1 MTETGAIE
9 PGPPPPFAEPGD
21 DGPLSQA
28 GRSPVLDAAQ
38 LEVVASYGTE
48 HGVSAGDVLFAEGD
62 ATYDL
67 IVVLEGDVQIV
78 ANSGRPAETVIAS
91 YGPHQFLGE
100 IGLLTGQRAFL
111 AAVART
117 AGRVLRVPV
126 AQVRVIMAQEELLSE
141 LLLRTFLI
149 RHANLTRIGSGLTLI
164 GSRFAADT
172 RRILEVLA
180 RNRLAS
186 TWLDLEGSPLAEAML
201 RELHVPVDALP
212 IVIVPGRPLLRN
224 PSSRALLDALGL
236 SDTHE
241 AGPSSTCDLLVV
253 GGGPSGLSAAVYGA
267 SEGLTTVLA
276 EDTAFGGQAGT
287 SSLIENYLGFPAGLS
302 GEEIAA
308 RAVLQAEKFGVRMK
322 LGAKATALSP
332 DAGLHRVTFEDGDV
346 VAARALIIATGAR
359 YNRLPVDR
367 LAEFEGVG
375 VYYAATQMEAQ
386 ACTGG
391 PVATIGAG
399 NAAGQAALFLS
410 RTSPKVY
417 MLIRGASLATS
428 MSRYLVDQIEH
439 SGRIEVRPNTQVSG
453 LLGQDQFD
461 GVELVDTESQATSR
475 LAIRGLFVFIGAR
488 PGTQWLDGQ
497 LAADADGFLLTGPD
511 IPLSGREPGGRTPLF
526 LETSRAGI
534 FAVGDVRSG
543 SIKRVATAIGE
554 GSMAVRLVFQR
565 LEDAGAGVAGAPQ
578 SGTAGSASLSGS

>member
-1 MTETGAIE
+1 
-9 PGPPPPFAEPGD
+9 
-21 DGPLSQA
+21 
-28 GRSPVLDAAQ
+28 
-38 LEVVASYGTE
+38 
-48 HGVSAGDVLFAEGD
+48 
-62 ATYDL
+62 
-67 IVVLEGDVQIV
+67 
-78 ANSGRPAETVIAS
+78 
-91 YGPHQFLGE
+91 
-100 IGLLTGQRAFL
+100 
-111 AAVART
+111 
-117 AGRVLRVPV
+117 
-126 AQVRVIMAQEELLSE
+126 
-141 LLLRTFLI
+141 
-149 RHANLTRIGSGLTLI
+149 
-164 GSRFAADT
+164 
-172 RRILEVLA
+172 
-180 RNRLAS
+180 
-186 TWLDLEGSPLAEAML
+186 
-201 RELHVPVDALP
+201 
-212 IVIVPGRPLLRN
+212 
-224 PSSRALLDALGL
+224 
-236 SDTHE
+236 
-241 AGPSSTCDLLVV
+241 V

>member
-9 PGPPPPFAEPGD
+9 PGAPPPFAEPGD

-511 IPLSGREPGGRTPLF
+511 IPLSQREPGGRTPLF